1 MLAETL
7 AAIRP
12 ADPRAIADARA
23 YQDRLTKPRGSL
35 GALEEVAVRL
45 AGGEIPPR
53 DSVLCFA
60 ITGHRD
66 LLF

>member
-12 ADPRAIADARA
+12 ADPRALAEARA

-35 GALEEVAVRL
+35 GLLEEIAVRL
-45 AGGEIPPR
+45 SGAAGVTPPPM
-53 DSVLCFA
+53 
-60 ITGHRD
+60 
-66 LLF
+66 